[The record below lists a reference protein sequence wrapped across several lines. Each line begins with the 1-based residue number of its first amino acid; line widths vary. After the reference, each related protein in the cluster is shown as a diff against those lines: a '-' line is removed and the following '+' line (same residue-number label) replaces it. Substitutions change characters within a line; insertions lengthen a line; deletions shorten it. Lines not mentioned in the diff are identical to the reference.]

1 MTRAPYANNPS
12 ASRGRLYAH
21 VTSATRS
28 EFQRDRD
35 RIVHASAFRRLMHK
49 TQVFVAVEGDH
60 YRTRLTHSLE
70 VAQIARSL
78 ARVLDADEDLAE
90 ALALAHDLGHTAFGH
105 AGEDALDARMQP
117 WGGFDHN
124 AQALRIVTELEQ
136 RYPDFN
142 GLNLTW
148 EMLEG
153 LVKHNGPLPKP
164 SWGIAQYQSHHDLW
178 LHSHAGLEAQIAA
191 MADDIAYN
199 AHDLDDGLRANLFSI
214 DDVLI
219 VPLVADCWSIV
230 TAQWPT
236 APDSRRIPELVR
248 QMIGRFVDDLLHE
261 TKARL
266 AAGDFVSAD
275 DIRLHGRTVVRLSP
289 AMQEQER
296 ILKQF
301 LRKNMYRHPL
311 LVGRSVLAEKVIG
324 TLFEIYLDDP
334 RMLPATWQSKLIDV
348 DVIQKARH
356 ISDFIAGCTDR
367 YALRL
372 YGQLTGNSI
381 DLADFGA
388 ITPVDEN
395 ARRSCAP

>member
-1 MTRAPYANNPS
+1 MNIAPYACDP
-12 ASRGRLYAH
+12 ATSRGRLHAH
-21 VTSATRS
+21 VKSANRS

-70 VAQIARSL
+70 VAQIARSQ
-78 ARVLDADEDLAE
+78 ARVLGANEDLAE

-136 RYPDFN
+136 RYPDFD

-153 LVKHNGPLPKP
+153 LVKHNGPLPRP
-164 SWGIAQYQSHHDLW
+164 SWGIAQYNAHHDLW

-199 AHDLDDGLRANLFSI
+199 AHDLDDGLRASLFSI
-214 DDVLI
+214 DDALI
-219 VPLVADCWSIV
+219 VPLVADCWTAV
-230 TAQWPT
+230 TTQWPNV
-236 APDSRRIPELVR
+236 PDSRRIPELVR
-248 QMIGRFVDDLLHE
+248 HIIGLFVDDLLVE
-261 TKARL
+261 TKTRL
-266 AAGDFVSAD
+266 EAGGFISAD
-275 DIRLHGRTVVRLSP
+275 DIRLHGSTVVRLSS

-301 LRKNMYRHPL
+301 LRQNMYRHPL
-311 LVGRSVLAEKVIG
+311 LVGRSMLADKVIG
-324 TLFEIYLDDP
+324 ALFDMYMDDP
-334 RMLPATWQSKLIDV
+334 RALPAAWQSKLIDV
-348 DVIQKARH
+348 DIIQKARH
-356 ISDFIAGCTDR
+356 ISDFIAGCSDR

-372 YGQLTGNSI
+372 YEQLTGGRI

-388 ITPVDEN
+388 IT
-395 ARRSCAP
+395 